1 MTTALEDP
9 RWLALNKERRDKLL
23 EKYRNVNVEHD
34 WWDSLFEYFAE
45 QLTEIGIT
53 VNTHEVKLMNG
64 KTRQDPNIYF
74 SGFWSQGDGA
84 YFEGYVSDWSKF
96 LATLGKEDWAFWA
109 HECNWTASSAHSY
122 GNNMSVNSE
131 LEAPENP
138 HDEEEDSLRFHAWN
152 IVNLPPS
159 EADLAALESEIKG
172 KFNDLASE
180 LYNDLETEYDYQ
192 TDDEQVVDWILSN
205 LDDEELNGE
214 EAEEAEEF
222 FAD

>member
-1 MTTALEDP
+1 MITALEDP
-9 RWLALNKERRDKLL
+9 RWLALSKERRGELL
-23 EKYRNVNVEHD
+23 EKYRNVNVEYD

-53 VNTHEVKLMNG
+53 VSTHEVKLMNG

-84 YFEGYVSDWSKF
+84 CFEGYVSDWPKF
-96 LATLGKEDWAFWA
+96 LATLGKGDWTGR
-109 HECNWTASSAHSY
+109 ECNWTASSACLR
-122 GNNMSVNSE
+122 GNNMYVNSE

-138 HDEEEDSLRFHAWN
+138 HDEEEDPLRFHAWN
-152 IVNLPPS
+152 IAYLPPS
-159 EADLAALESEIKG
+159 EADLAALESEIEDE
-172 KFNDLASE
+172 FNRLASG
-180 LYNDLETEYDYQ
+180 LYNDLEVEHDYL

-205 LDDEELNGE
+205 LDDEKLIGE
-214 EAEEAEEF
+214 EVEEF

>member
-9 RWLALNKERRDKLL
+9 RWLALSEERRDDLL

-53 VNTHEVKLMNG
+53 VSTHEVKLMNG
-64 KTRQDPNIYF
+64 KTWQDPNIYF

-84 YFEGYVSDWSKF
+84 YFEGYVSDWPKF

-109 HECNWTASSAHSY
+109 HECNWTASSTHSY
-122 GNNMSVNSE
+122 GNNMSINSE

-138 HDEEEDSLRFHAWN
+138 HDEEEDPLRFHAWN
-152 IVNLPPS
+152 IAYLPPS
-159 EADLAALESEIKG
+159 EADLAALESEIEDE
-172 KFNDLASE
+172 FNRLASG
-180 LYNDLETEYDYQ
+180 LYNDLEVEHDYL

-205 LDDEELNGE
+205 LDDEKLIVE
-214 EAEEAEEF
+214 EVEEF

>member
-1 MTTALEDP
+1 MTAALEDP
-9 RWLALNKERRDKLL
+9 RWLALSKERRGELL

-34 WWDSLFEYFAE
+34 WWDSLIENFAE
-45 QLTEIGIT
+45 QLAEVGIT
-53 VNTHEVKLMNG
+53 VSTHEVKLMNG
-64 KTRQDPNIYF
+64 KTRQDPSIYF

-84 YFEGYVSDWSKF
+84 CFEGHVSDWPKF

-109 HECNWTASSAHSY
+109 RECDWTVSSAHLH

-138 HDEEEDSLRFHAWN
+138 HDEEEESLRFHAWN

-172 KFNDLASE
+172 KFDDLASG
-180 LYNDLETEYDYQ
+180 LYNDLETEYDYL

-205 LDDEELNGE
+205 LDDEKLIGE
-214 EAEEAEEF
+214 EVEEF

>member
-9 RWLALNKERRDKLL
+9 RWLALSEERRDDLL
-23 EKYRNVNVEHD
+23 EKYRNVNVEYD

-53 VNTHEVKLMNG
+53 VSTHEVKLMNG
-64 KTRQDPNIYF
+64 KTRQDPDIYF

-84 YFEGYVSDWSKF
+84 CFGGYVSDWPKF

-109 HECNWTASSAHSY
+109 HECNWTASSTHSY
-122 GNNMSVNSE
+122 GNNMSINSE

-138 HDEEEDSLRFHAWN
+138 HDEEEDPLRFHAWN
-152 IVNLPPS
+152 IAYLPPS
-159 EADLAALESEIKG
+159 EADLAALESEIKD
-172 KFNDLASE
+172 KFNDLASG
-180 LYNDLETEYDYQ
+180 LYDDLETEYDYQ

-205 LDDEELNGE
+205 LDDEKLIVE
-214 EAEEAEEF
+214 EVEEF

>member
-9 RWLALNKERRDKLL
+9 RWLALSKERRGELL

-34 WWDSLFEYFAE
+34 WWDSLIEDFAE
-45 QLTEIGIT
+45 QLAEVGIT
-53 VNTHEVKLMNG
+53 VSTHEVELMNG

-84 YFEGYVSDWSKF
+84 CFEGYVSDWPKF
-96 LATLGKEDWAFWA
+96 LATLGKGDWAFWA
-109 HECNWTASSAHSY
+109 RECNWTASSVCLR
-122 GNNMSVNSE
+122 GNNMYVNSE

-138 HDEEEDSLRFHAWN
+138 HDEEEDPLRFHAWN
-152 IVNLPPS
+152 IAYLPPS
-159 EADLAALESEIKG
+159 EADLAALESEIEDE
-172 KFNDLASE
+172 FNRLASG
-180 LYNDLETEYDYQ
+180 LYNDLEVEHDYL

-205 LDDEELNGE
+205 LDDEKLIGE
-214 EAEEAEEF
+214 EVEEF

>member
-9 RWLALNKERRDKLL
+9 RWLALSEERRDDLL
-23 EKYRNVNVEHD
+23 EKYRNVNVEYD

-53 VNTHEVKLMNG
+53 VSTHEVKLMNG

-84 YFEGYVSDWSKF
+84 YFEGYVSDWPKF

-109 HECNWTASSAHSY
+109 HECNWTASSTHSY
-122 GNNMSVNSE
+122 GNNMSINSE

-138 HDEEEDSLRFHAWN
+138 HDEEEDPLRFHAWN
-152 IVNLPPS
+152 IAYLPPS
-159 EADLAALESEIKG
+159 EADLAALESEIEDE
-172 KFNDLASE
+172 FNRLASG
-180 LYNDLETEYDYQ
+180 LYNDLEVEHDYL

-205 LDDEELNGE
+205 LDDEKLIVE
-214 EAEEAEEF
+214 EVEEF

>member
-9 RWLALNKERRDKLL
+9 RWLALSEERRDDLL
-23 EKYRNVNVEHD
+23 EKYRNVNVEYD

-53 VNTHEVKLMNG
+53 VSTHEVKLMNG

-84 YFEGYVSDWSKF
+84 YFEGYVSDWPKF

-109 HECNWTASSAHSY
+109 RECRWTAWSRHSY
-122 GNNMSVNSE
+122 GNNMSINNE

-138 HDEEEDSLRFHAWN
+138 HDEEEDPLRFHAWN
-152 IVNLPPS
+152 IAYLPPS
-159 EADLAALESEIKG
+159 EADLAALESEIEDE
-172 KFNDLASE
+172 FNRLASG
-180 LYNDLETEYDYQ
+180 LYNDLEVEHDYL

-205 LDDEELNGE
+205 FDDEELIGE
-214 EAEEAEEF
+214 EVEEF
-222 FAD
+222 FVG